1 MPQFDLRVG
10 ASPLFALLAIAIAV
24 AAALL
29 YYRITLPPV
38 APALR
43 RILMVLRGLALL
55 LLLLLFLEP
64 ILRIISTT
72 VHRPVLS
79 VLVDDS
85 KSMGIADK
93 SGDRA
98 AQARAVLQS
107 PPLAHIAERADVRY
121 LAFSTGSVVVPAD
134 SLASLS
140 FSGDGTDIATAVH
153 DAAATQTSASAHAM
167 LIISDG
173 VTTLGKNPLHDA
185 ASYGIPVYTV
195 GVGDAAE
202 QRDVLIS
209 HVAGNAVVYAGVPA
223 PVDVIVK
230 SAGYPGQKVEVTIA
244 DGQRVMERKSLTL
257 EEGVREYELSL
268 TYTPEGEGVRSYTV
282 GVSSLPGELT
292 AKNNRRTFTA
302 RVRKNALEVLLIAGA
317 PSPDVTAVRQAIAEV
332 EQFTVRSFTQAPS
345 GQFFEGAVRS
355 ETIDSADCVV
365 LVGYPGAGSQ
375 PAVLQRVF
383 GALNARPVPV
393 LVVTTKATDLRAL
406 TRYADWLPFTADMIS
421 QAEYEVA
428 VDPTASE
435 KAVPVFTPDHREQ
448 DDPWRRLPPV
458 FTTRTVIAAKADAT
472 VQAVTRAQGI
482 DPVRPVIMARRVERR
497 RIAAIAAYGV
507 WRWRLM
513 AQRSAQ
519 TETFFGGF
527 MANTLRWLT
536 APDDTG
542 PVIAKPFKESF
553 AQGEPLMFTAQV
565 YDPRGNAVE
574 DAEVKL
580 VIAKGSDVR
589 EALLP
594 PRGSGRY
601 EGGTAGIHT
610 DGAFRYRVTASRNGT
625 VLGSDS
631 GQVHISGTAI
641 EFLNTRMDEGTLTAL
656 AARTG
661 GAFMRP
667 EEIGRLDSLLSGD
680 AFFAPRTTTSASEIH
695 VRMSSWYIGVLI
707 LLFAAEWFIRKR
719 SGMM

>member
-24 AAALL
+24 VVAVL

-38 APALR
+38 APYLR

-85 KSMGIADK
+85 KSMGITDK
-93 SGDRA
+93 SGNRA
-98 AQARAVLQS
+98 SQARAILQS
-107 PPLAHIAERADVRY
+107 PPLARIAERADVRY
-121 LAFSTGSVVVPAD
+121 VAFSTGALIVPPD
-134 SLASLS
+134 SLDSLS
-140 FSGDGTDIATAVH
+140 FNGDGTDLASAMHT
-153 DAAATQTSASAHAM
+153 AAAAHASASAHAM
-167 LIISDG
+167 LVISDG
-173 VTTLGKNPLHDA
+173 VTTIGKNPLHDA
-185 ASYGIPVYTV
+185 ASYGIPVYSV

-202 QRDVLIS
+202 QLDVLVS
-209 HVAGNAVVYAGVPA
+209 HVAGNAIVYAGVPA

-244 DGQRVMERKSLTL
+244 DGQRVMDRKPLTL
-257 EEGVREYELSL
+257 EDGVREYELSL

-282 GVSSLPGELT
+282 AVTSLPGELT
-292 AKNNRRTFTA
+292 TKNNRRTFSA
-302 RVRKNALEVLLIAGA
+302 RVRKSALMVLVIAGA
-317 PSPDVTAVRQAIAEV
+317 PSPDVSAVRQSIAEV
-332 EQFTVRSFTQAPS
+332 EQFSVRSFTQSPS
-345 GQFFEGAVRS
+345 GQFFEGALRREVV
-355 ETIDSADCVV
+355 DSADCVV
-365 LVGYPGAGSQ
+365 LVGYPGAGAQ
-375 PAVLQRVF
+375 PGVLESVF
-383 GALNARPVPV
+383 GGVNARPVPV
-393 LVVTTKATDLRAL
+393 LVVATKNTDLRAL
-406 TRYADWLPFTADMIS
+406 ARIADWLPFTAEMFSI
-421 QAEYEVA
+421 AEYEVA
-428 VDPTASE
+428 ADPTASE
-435 KAVPVFTPDHREQ
+435 KAVPVFTPEHREQ
-448 DDPWRRLPPV
+448 DDPWLRLPPV
-458 FTTRTVIAAKADAT
+458 FTTRTVITARPDAT
-472 VQAVTRAQGI
+472 VHAVTRAQGI
-482 DPVRPVIMARRVERR
+482 DPVRPVILSRRVDRR
-497 RIAAIAAYGV
+497 RVVALAAHGV

-519 TETFFGGF
+519 TESFFGEL

-536 APDDTG
+536 APDDAG

-553 AQGEPLMFTAQV
+553 AQGEPLLFTAQV

-580 VIAKGSDVR
+580 TIAKGGEVR
-589 EALLP
+589 EALLS
-594 PRGSGRY
+594 PRGNGRY

-610 DGAFRYRVTASRNGT
+610 DGLFRYKVTASRSGA

-661 GAFMRP
+661 GAYMRP
-667 EEIGRLDSLLSGD
+667 DEIGRLDSLLAGD
-680 AFFAPRTTTSASEIH
+680 ASFAPRTTSSVAEIH
-695 VRMSSWYIGVLI
+695 VRMSPWYMGVVI
-707 LLFAAEWFIRKR
+707 LLLAAEWFIRKR
-719 SGMM
+719 SGMI